1 MPVGSAVRGAAVA
14 FVHYDQIEEI
24 TREFLVVTVDLA
36 VLRGN
41 ELLVDA
47 QVDGVRVIGLRVF
60 KFDHVVFE
68 RGEIAV
74 HGLVDQ
80 IVAIREE

>member
-14 FVHYDQIEEI
+14 FVHYDQVEEI

-47 QVDGVRVIGLRVF
+47 
-60 KFDHVVFE
+60 
-68 RGEIAV
+68 
-74 HGLVDQ
+74 
-80 IVAIREE
+80 